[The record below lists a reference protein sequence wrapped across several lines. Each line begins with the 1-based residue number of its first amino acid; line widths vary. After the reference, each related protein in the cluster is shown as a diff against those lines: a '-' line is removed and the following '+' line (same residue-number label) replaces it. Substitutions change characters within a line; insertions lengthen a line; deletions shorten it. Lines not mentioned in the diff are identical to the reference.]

1 MAEVKSRR
9 GSSSRRPA
17 AARAPAARAA
27 HPLLP
32 MLFATPAFEAGEEPR
47 PLTPRE
53 RQKLANVATR
63 LQLPAGYVIYRDGDP
78 ADSVFING
86 AGVVV
91 SYKELPSGQR
101 RVAGFRFQTD
111 IFGLAENGAYVNTA
125 RAVTAVTLFRIP
137 AVTLTAILKHDAELE
152 FRFLCKVVDSV
163 REAQRKSIIVARRD
177 AAGRVA
183 MFLDLLQH
191 TGRTKQPR
199 SRIEL
204 PMTRSDIA
212 GFLNLTLESVSRACR
227 RLSDQGIVTFER
239 DAARIVNRRRF
250 DEMVAAL

>member
-1 MAEVKSRR
+1 MAEVKARR

-17 AARAPAARAA
+17 ATRAPAPRAA

-32 MLFATPAFEAGEEPR
+32 MLLSAPAFGTGLEPR

-53 RQKLANVATR
+53 RQKLANAATR
-63 LQLPAGYVIYRDGDP
+63 LQLPDGFVIYREGDP
-78 ADSVFING
+78 AESIFING
-86 AGVVV
+86 GGVVV

-101 RVAGFRFQTD
+101 RVAGFRFHTD
-111 IFGLAENGAYVNTA
+111 LLGLADEGAYVNTT
-125 RAVTAVTLFRIP
+125 RAVTPVTLFRIP
-137 AVTLTAILKHDAELE
+137 AATLVEILKHDAELE
-152 FRFLCKVVDSV
+152 FQFLCKVVDNL

-183 MFLDLLQH
+183 MFLDLLQK

-199 SRIEL
+199 SRVEL
-204 PMTRSDIA
+204 PMTRSDMA

-227 RLSDQGIVTFER
+227 RLSDQGIVTFDR

>member
-1 MAEVKSRR
+1 
-9 GSSSRRPA
+9 
-17 AARAPAARAA
+17 
-27 HPLLP
+27 
-32 MLFATPAFEAGEEPR
+32 MLFAAPAFAAGVEPR

-63 LQLPAGYVIYRDGDP
+63 LLLPAGYVIYREADP

-111 IFGLAENGAYVNTA
+111 IFGLAEDGAYVNTA
-125 RAVTAVTLFRIP
+125 RAVTAVTVFRIP
-137 AVTLTAILKHDAELE
+137 AATLTEILKHDAELE
-152 FRFLCKVVDSV
+152 FQFLCKVVDSV

-191 TGRTKQPR
+191 LRRHRQPLP

-204 PMTRSDIA
+204 PMTRSDI
-212 GFLNLTLESVSRACR
+212 GGYLNLTPKAS
-227 RLSDQGIVTFER
+227 
-239 DAARIVNRRRF
+239 AAP
-250 DEMVAAL
+250 AAG